1 MEEPLIP
8 KRNPERMVRQVRK
21 KGIRPIRRRF
31 GEEQLDAHAG
41 IYDASQWSR
50 RHRRR
55 SSRGNSNAVGSAG
68 RERETAAAFIP
79 EAFVAESLVA
89 GLGDVAGRCILLPHA
104 ELAREVLADEL
115 RQRGATVDEIAIY
128 RTLPAA
134 PDPNGLAELQRGV
147 NAITFTSSSTVRNFA
162 ALLRGSTKYIDAAN
176 SRRMGHDGIP
186 MPSLNRAI
194 IACIGPI

>member
-1 MEEPLIP
+1 MGDSSFGSGCRSIARLTGRQVVPDNMLP
-8 KRNPERMVRQVRK
+8 SFPSPCKQKRPSRFGDFSGWLEKFVDQPDIAIERKIRTTGRVAVGLRVASNGGASDPQAQPQRMVRQVRK

-79 EAFVAESLVA
+79 EAFVAESRVA
-89 GLGDVAGRCILLPHA
+89 GLGDVAGRFILP
-104 ELAREVLADEL
+104 
-115 RQRGATVDEIAIY
+115 
-128 RTLPAA
+128 
-134 PDPNGLAELQRGV
+134 
-147 NAITFTSSSTVRNFA
+147 
-162 ALLRGSTKYIDAAN
+162 
-176 SRRMGHDGIP
+176 
-186 MPSLNRAI
+186 
-194 IACIGPI
+194 